1 MTSCPAC
8 GKPVDPLR
16 APAVGVRDGKVVPFC
31 SKECAAL
38 ESGPTKLIPT
48 KIVRLPSEDERRI
61 TGQQAATMPSADS
74 VSPSGRHRAP
84 DSSPPANRRA
94 ADSVA
99 PSTRAR
105 AASPSVEAEKPPA
118 ESSKKKRAESVLIAD
133 TGHLDDFV
141 STDPPRR
148 KSLVFAVLLLVVAGG
163 AAAAYFLGYFGR
175 EPQRV
180 VTAPPPSDAAVI
192 VDAVPAIT
200 REVALAKAQAVL
212 RGALEAPPRVQH
224 MAAAALARTGD
235 EKAREILAAAIP
247 TGDSDI
253 AKIKLAY
260 ALGRAGDK
268 RGSDALVAAAVPSK
282 REAKHEAGSRLAW
295 LGDPRAVKVLE
306 SSLAFPQFKLGVA
319 EQLAYLKHVKALEIL
334 DATRADPKAL
344 PDDKARATIALGW
357 AGRTDVAPALREM
370 LADDRNNAHA
380 AAALASLH
388 DEAARPVLERQLEL
402 TSLRVEAARG
412 LRQLAPDA
420 DVAPLLAKL
429 VPELDSKKDTE
440 QVDIAEAILLLAGP
454 AEWAD
459 RP

>member
-1 MTSCPAC
+1 MPY
-8 GKPVDPLR
+8 
-16 APAVGVRDGKVVPFC
+16 C

-48 KIVRLPSEDERRI
+48 KIVRLPSEEERRI
-61 TGQQAATMPSADS
+61 TGQQAAAMPET
-74 VSPSGRHRAP
+74 VSPSGRHRAT
-84 DSSPPANRRA
+84 DSTPPTHRRA
-94 ADSVA
+94 ADSVP
-99 PSTRAR
+99 PSTRSR
-105 AASPSVEAEKPPA
+105 AASPSVDATEPPPA
-118 ESSKKKRAESVLIAD
+118 EPPPKKKRAESVLIAD

-141 STDPPRR
+141 SQEPPRR
-148 KSLVFAVLLLVVAGG
+148 RSLVFAVLLLVVAGG
-163 AAAAYFLGYFGR
+163 AAAAYFLGYFGTESR
-175 EPQRV
+175 PV
-180 VTAPPPSDAAVI
+180 VAQAPKDAALAVV
-192 VDAVPAIT
+192 VDATPPIT
-200 REVALAKAQAVL
+200 REAALAKAQAVL

-224 MAAAALARTGD
+224 IAAAALARTGD

-295 LGDPRAVKVLE
+295 LGDPRAVKILE
-306 SSLAFPQFKLGVA
+306 SSLAFPQFRLGVA
-319 EQLAYLKHVKALEIL
+319 EQLAYLKHSKALEIL
-334 DATRADPKAL
+334 EATRADTKAL

-357 AGRTDVAPALREM
+357 AGRTDIAPALREL

-380 AAALASLH
+380 AAALANLH

-420 DVAPLLAKL
+420 DVGPLLAKL

-454 AEWAD
+454 AEWAAK
-459 RP
+459 P